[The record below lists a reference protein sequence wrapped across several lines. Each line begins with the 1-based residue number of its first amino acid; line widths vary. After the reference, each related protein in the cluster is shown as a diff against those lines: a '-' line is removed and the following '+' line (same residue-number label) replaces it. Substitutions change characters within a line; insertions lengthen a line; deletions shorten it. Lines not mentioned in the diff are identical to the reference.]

1 MKPANLQLRK
11 NSPRTILW
19 HLLFHIIAYLL
30 GICNR
35 YAEIKPSC
43 ELHNFRIFT
52 VYYATVA
59 RNQAVNI
66 VDIHVHCTNKN
77 IPNYCCGKQTVPYQ
91 ENYSGAKIGFETF
104 ALRNGTF
111 FTRRSQQSMWRNVL
125 KPTTSHLLRAAGF
138 KPPSSSQ

>member
-1 MKPANLQLRK
+1 MYTVPIKTSL
-11 NSPRTILW
+11 
-19 HLLFHIIAYLL
+19 IIA
-30 GICNR
+30 
-35 YAEIKPSC
+35 A
-43 ELHNFRIFT
+43 
-52 VYYATVA
+52 
-59 RNQAVNI
+59 
-66 VDIHVHCTNKN
+66 
-77 IPNYCCGKQTVPYQ
+77 GKQTAPYQ